1 MIRSA
6 TVLLMLT
13 ILFQSLMAQRKKIY
27 HDLITELGK
36 KKTNLLVF
44 KGFSKGQRSI
54 CSVLLTF
61 LKLAIQN
68 NNFMQIN
75 KSNTECCTVS
85 NHQV

>member
-36 KKTNLLVF
+36 KKDKPAGL
-44 KGFSKGQRSI
+44 
-54 CSVLLTF
+54 
-61 LKLAIQN
+61 
-68 NNFMQIN
+68 
-75 KSNTECCTVS
+75 
-85 NHQV
+85 